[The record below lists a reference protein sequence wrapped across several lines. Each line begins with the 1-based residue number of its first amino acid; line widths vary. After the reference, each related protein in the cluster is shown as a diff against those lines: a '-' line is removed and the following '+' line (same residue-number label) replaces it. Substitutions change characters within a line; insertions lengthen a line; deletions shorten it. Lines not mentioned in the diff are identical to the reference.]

1 MEIDM
6 RILAIVLFAGIIF
19 VCVLLILLI
28 STVDICDVSRGKKR
42 RKIPDT
48 REREIVFDVDEDEAE
63 DNAEDDETESI
74 ETEDVEAEGIEVEE
88 IEVEEIETEYVEADD
103 MDSEDTD
110 RGNGDLLLESE
121 SEIEQKEE
129 GELPVIE
136 VRNVT
141 MKFKVSTSST
151 SGLKDYMIQ
160 RIKKQLT
167 TRDLLALDNVSFEV
181 YKGEVVGIIGTNGSG
196 KSTLLKIV
204 SGALEPTSG
213 QVKVDKRKIQLLTL
227 GAGFDTELS
236 ARENVYLN
244 GAIIGYSREFI
255 DKHYSEI
262 VDFAELEGFMDE
274 KVKNFSS
281 GMVSRLGFSIAT
293 AGDAAEILILDEV
306 LSVGDEFFRKK
317 SLARIKEMIHGGSTV
332 LMVSHGMGTILSNC
346 TKVVWIEKGRLK
358 MVGEAKEVCGAYR
371 KQFD

>member
-6 RILAIVLFAGIIF
+6 RILAIVLFAGIVF

-28 STVDICDVSRGKKR
+28 STVHICDVSRGKKR
-42 RKIPDT
+42 RRMPDT
-48 REREIVFDVDEDEAE
+48 REIVFDVDEDEAE

-88 IEVEEIETEYVEADD
+88 IEVEEIEAEYMEADD

-110 RGNGDLLLESE
+110 TGNGDLLLESE

-227 GAGFDTELS
+227 GAGFD
-236 ARENVYLN
+236 
-244 GAIIGYSREFI
+244 
-255 DKHYSEI
+255 
-262 VDFAELEGFMDE
+262 
-274 KVKNFSS
+274 
-281 GMVSRLGFSIAT
+281 
-293 AGDAAEILILDEV
+293 
-306 LSVGDEFFRKK
+306 
-317 SLARIKEMIHGGSTV
+317 
-332 LMVSHGMGTILSNC
+332 
-346 TKVVWIEKGRLK
+346 
-358 MVGEAKEVCGAYR
+358 
-371 KQFD
+371 